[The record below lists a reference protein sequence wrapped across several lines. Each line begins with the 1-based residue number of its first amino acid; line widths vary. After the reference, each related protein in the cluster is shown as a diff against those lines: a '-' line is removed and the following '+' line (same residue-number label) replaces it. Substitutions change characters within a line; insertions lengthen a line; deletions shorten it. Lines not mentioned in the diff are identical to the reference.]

1 MVYTSA
7 RMKEK
12 NRRLFW
18 FAFLIFSV
26 AAAVPSV
33 YGGERTVP
41 VDLFILVDKSLSMG
55 ESEKF
60 PGVLAWTEEQL
71 TGQML
76 VEGDWLTLYQFYG
89 ESENLLTTTIRDDS
103 DRETVRRAFTVIRPD
118 GRFTDIGL
126 ALDTIKEALDSR
138 KDNGRYKIMILL
150 TDLKQ
155 EAPWTSKYPGVID
168 PFESPYLAEARM
180 VDHGGW
186 YEITLDMDIHDTVV
200 TVSRDLFRE
209 IAALGEAEREIEP
222 ETETDFVRTQNP
234 QTAPGGEPAA
244 GESGAADSGRQADG
258 TGLPED
264 SSGGNSGQHR
274 KIGYTAG
281 GTGVARAIDRD
292 SPVPEEPEKERA
304 GGFPLLPVLCGAVLL
319 ILLLFVFLFIR
330 SRKPQDETKKP
341 GEGLDLSDLPGRD
354 R

>member
-244 GESGAADSGRQADG
+244 GESGAADSGRQADS

-292 SPVPEEPEKERA
+292 SPAPEEPEKERT
-304 GGFPLLPVLCGAVLL
+304 GGVPLLPVLCGAVLL

>member
-244 GESGAADSGRQADG
+244 GESGALEDVKWSVERVKVVAVGEQPEGRLARLTGRSKQGKMTMADRKVDRRGCSGWY
-258 TGLPED
+258 LPYDTRFVAED
-264 SSGGNSGQHR
+264 WSAACP
-274 KIGYTAG
+274 I
-281 GTGVARAIDRD
+281 
-292 SPVPEEPEKERA
+292 
-304 GGFPLLPVLCGAVLL
+304 
-319 ILLLFVFLFIR
+319 
-330 SRKPQDETKKP
+330 
-341 GEGLDLSDLPGRD
+341 
-354 R
+354 